1 METIH
6 QVHAAS
12 YGTYGHR
19 RVHAELVLGHG
30 VRVSHGR
37 VERLMRH
44 TGLQGVQRRRLSGLH
59 PPRPVRDPVGSG
71 AALSD
76 TPQWRESGPRSQ
88 IAGHPGG
95 VWRKRRARSRS
106 GG

>member
-1 METIH
+1 METIR

-37 VERLMRH
+37 VERLMRY
-44 TGLQGVQRRRLSGLH
+44 TGLQRVHRARLSGCTRRDQAATPSDNLVERRSA
-59 PPRPVRDPVGSG
+59 PPSPTGS
-71 AALSD
+71 
-76 TPQWRESGPRSQ
+76 T
-88 IAGHPGG
+88 
-95 VWRKRRARSRS
+95 SRT
-106 GG
+106 